1 MTSEEI
7 ITRMGEIEQRAAEIE
22 ANLETP
28 EADLDALNEEARQ
41 LVSEKEQLEAQLEEL
56 RKAAEQAEEERKA
69 VAEGEGET
77 KETIKEERKMD
88 LKEIRSSVEYMNAF
102 ANYIKTGKDE
112 ECRALLSTN
121 AAASGQI
128 PVPVLVDDIIRTA
141 WENNTILSRVRKTYF
156 RGNLKVAFERSA
168 DPAYVHGEGTTA
180 VTEED
185 LSIGIVELKPENI
198 KKWIRL
204 SDEAVAMGGE
214 AFVRYVYEELTYQIV
229 KKLSDLLIGAISG
242 ASTSH
247 SGSAIGIPKIAGEP
261 SLTVVPEADANLT
274 DEAVNP
280 VVIINRLSSAA
291 FNSARV
297 AGNFAVDPYNGL
309 PVLYTSALPAYAS
322 ASDNA
327 VWMIVGDLGGAQVNY
342 PEGEGVIIKWD
353 DLSEAEADLVK
364 VVGRQYAGYGVTGPG
379 RFCNVK
385 KAAAVTT

>member
-22 ANLETP
+22 ANLENP

-41 LVSEKEQLEAQLEEL
+41 LVTEKAQLEEQLNEL

-69 VAEGEGET
+69 VADGAGEKTE
-77 KETIKEERKMD
+77 KHEEEKIMD
-88 LKEIRSSVEYMNAF
+88 LKEIRSSVEYMDAF

-112 ECRALLSTN
+112 ECRALLSEN

-185 LSIGIVELKPENI
+185 LSIGIVELKPSNI

-214 AFVRYVYEELTYQIV
+214 AFVRYVYEELVYQIV
-229 KKLSDLLIGAISG
+229 KKLTALVIGAIAG
-242 ASTSH
+242 ADTSH
-247 SGSAIGIPKIAGEP
+247 SSSSIGIPKIAGAP
-261 SLTVVPEADANLT
+261 SLSIVPTAEANLT
-274 DEAVNP
+274 DEATDV
-280 VVIINRLSSAA
+280 VVIINRLTSAA
-291 FNSARV
+291 FNDARV
-297 AGNFAVDPYNGL
+297 AGNFAVDPYDGL
-309 PVLYTSALPAYAS
+309 TVLYSSALPAYSA
-322 ASDNA
+322 ASDDA

>member
-1 MTSEEI
+1 MKFDEMTVEELE
-7 ITRMGEIEQRAAEIE
+7 TRQAEIAGMETEGVATEEIEQRASDLEAIKAE
-22 ANLETP
+22 L
-28 EADLDALNEEARQ
+28 EARRQ
-41 LVSEKEQLEAQLEEL
+41 
-56 RKAAEQAEEERKA
+56 KAAEEAEARKA
-69 VAEGEGET
+69 VENGAGET
-77 KETIKEERKMD
+77 KEQHKEDKTMD
-88 LKEIRSSVEYMNAF
+88 LKEIRSSVEYMDAF

-141 WENNTILSRVRKTYF
+141 WENNTVLSRVRKTYF
-156 RGNLKVAFERSA
+156 RGNLKVAFERAA

-185 LSIGIVELKPENI
+185 LTIGIVELKPENI

-229 KKLSDLLIGAISG
+229 KKLTSLLIGAIAG

-247 SGSAIGIPKIAGEP
+247 SSSAIGIPKIGGAP
-261 SLTVVPEADANLT
+261 SLTIVPEAEANLT

-280 VVIINRLSSAA
+280 VVIINRLSSAE
-291 FNSARV
+291 FNAARV
-297 AGNFAVDPYNGL
+297 AGNFAVDPYDGL
-309 PVLYTSALPAYAS
+309 PVLYTSALPAYTT

-342 PEGEGVIIKWD
+342 PEGEGVILKWD

>member
-1 MTSEEI
+1 MNELNEKTVEELE
-7 ITRMGEIEQRAAEIE
+7 TRQAEIAGMETEGVETEEIE
-22 ANLETP
+22 ARANELEAIKA
-28 EADLDALNEEARQ
+28 ELEARRQ
-41 LVSEKEQLEAQLEEL
+41 
-56 RKAAEQAEEERKA
+56 KAAEEAETRKA
-69 VAEGEGET
+69 VAEGAGET
-77 KETIKEERKMD
+77 KEHFEEEKKMD
-88 LKEIRSSVEYMNAF
+88 LKEIRSSVEYMDAF

-156 RGNLKVAFERSA
+156 RGNLKVAFERAA

-185 LSIGIVELKPENI
+185 LTIGIVELKPENI

-229 KKLSDLLIGAISG
+229 KKLTSLLIGAIAG
-242 ASTSH
+242 ANTSH
-247 SGSAIGIPKIAGEP
+247 GATAIGIPKIGGAP
-261 SLTVVPEADANLT
+261 SLTIVPEAEANLT
-274 DEAVNP
+274 DEATNV

-291 FNSARV
+291 FNEARV
-297 AGNFAVDPYNGL
+297 AGNFAVDPYDGL
-309 PVLYTSALPAYAS
+309 TVLYTSALPAYAS

-327 VWMIVGDLGGAQVNY
+327 VWMIVGDLSGAQVNY
-342 PEGEGVIIKWD
+342 PEGEGVILKWD

-379 RFCNVK
+379 RFVNVK
-385 KAAAVTT
+385 KVAAVTT

>member
-1 MTSEEI
+1 MKYKTL
-7 ITRMGEIEQRAAEIE
+7 AEIE
-22 ANLETP
+22 TRKAAILKEM
-28 EADLDALNEEARQ
+28 EQEGADLDALK
-41 LVSEKEQLEAQLEEL
+41 KEMDEL
-56 RKAAEQAEEERKA
+56 RENAQQIRAAAATAEETRKA
-69 VAEGEGET
+69 IASGAAGINVGET
-77 KETIKEERKMD
+77 RKAEKARKTVD
-88 LKEIRSSVEYMNAF
+88 EIRGSQEYVDAF
-102 ANYIKTGKDE
+102 AKYLKTGKDE

-229 KKLSDLLIGAISG
+229 KKLSDLLIGGIANAG
-242 ASTSH
+242 TSH

-261 SLTVVPEADANLT
+261 SLTVVPEAEANLT

-291 FNSARV
+291 FNAARV
-297 AGNFAVDPYNGL
+297 AGNFAVDPYDGL
-309 PVLYTSALPAYAS
+309 TVLYTSALPAYAS

>member
-77 KETIKEERKMD
+77 KEIMQEERKMD
-88 LKEIRSSVEYMNAF
+88 LNEIRSSVKYVDAF
-102 ANYIKTGKDE
+102 ANYLKTGKDE

-247 SGSAIGIPKIAGEP
+247 SGNAIGIPKIAGEP
-261 SLTVVPEADANLT
+261 SLTVVPEAEANLT

-291 FNSARV
+291 FNAARV
-297 AGNFAVDPYNGL
+297 AGNFAVDPYDGL
-309 PVLYTSALPAYAS
+309 TVLYTSALPAYSS

>member
-1 MTSEEI
+1 MKYKTL
-7 ITRMGEIEQRAAEIE
+7 AEIE
-22 ANLETP
+22 TRKAAILKEM
-28 EADLDALNEEARQ
+28 EQEGADLDALK
-41 LVSEKEQLEAQLEEL
+41 KEMDEL
-56 RKAAEQAEEERKA
+56 RENAQQIREAAAKAEETRKA
-69 VAEGEGET
+69 IASGAAGINVGET
-77 KETIKEERKMD
+77 RKAEKARKTVD
-88 LKEIRSSVEYMNAF
+88 EIRGSQEYVDAF
-102 ANYIKTGKDE
+102 AKYLKTGKDE

-229 KKLSDLLIGAISG
+229 KKLSDLLIGGIANAG
-242 ASTSH
+242 TSH

-261 SLTVVPEADANLT
+261 SLTVVPEAEANLT

-291 FNSARV
+291 FNAARV
-297 AGNFAVDPYNGL
+297 AGNFAVDPYDGL
-309 PVLYTSALPAYAS
+309 TVLYTSALPAYAS